1 MTSPRRIAHSL
12 AALAAFGLSSASLA
26 TPDAK
31 AQAEIDGLLAFVA
44 SSPCRFVRG
53 GTEYEGREARDHL
66 ARKLDVARPMLST
79 ADQFID
85 YVATGSSVTGEA
97 YKVRCGT
104 RETTSKA
111 WLADELARLRRA
123 GKAQ

>member
-1 MTSPRRIAHSL
+1 MTSLRRIAHSL
-12 AALAAFGLSSASLA
+12 AALAAFGLSCASLA
-26 TPDAK
+26 TPDEK
-31 AQAEIDGLLAFVA
+31 AQAEIDRLLAFVA

-85 YVATGSSVTGEA
+85 YVATGSSMTGQP

-104 RETTSKA
+104 RELTSREWLRAELERHRSATKA
-111 WLADELARLRRA
+111 
-123 GKAQ
+123 K